1 MKRDRI
7 RKNFGNPKGFR
18 PEGGRVKNRIRL
30 FPLLLLAL
38 VLTSCSL
45 LDQLGFDTY
54 DYMGEEILRSLP
66 ADGPEAVKIEDLL
79 TMLITNTDDLPTF
92 TRMGDAIRE
101 YRDTVLTYMLST
113 GYLKYSGNTALIAE
127 AEEAYPEFHITQV
140 IPESEFE
147 SVMYEIFGGDVKIT
161 HRDGERFQYLS
172 RVGAY
177 VTTLMPEASLY
188 KPKITD
194 LKETEKTYRVR
205 FRVISA
211 EEDGSGGTMSGE
223 YFALVIKREDG
234 THYIK
239 RLQSAEELNGGGSG
253 FFRKGDES

>member
-1 MKRDRI
+1 MKKRI
-7 RKNFGNPKGFR
+7 W
-18 PEGGRVKNRIRL
+18 
-30 FPLLLLAL
+30 LLAL
-38 VLTSCSL
+38 LLPLALCSCRL

-54 DYMGEEILRSLP
+54 DYMGEEIRRSLP
-66 ADGPEAVKIEDLL
+66 SDGPEAVKMEDLL
-79 TMLITNTDDLPTF
+79 SMLITDSDDLPTF
-92 TRMGDAIRE
+92 TYMGDAIRE

-127 AEEAYPEFHITQV
+127 AERAYPEFHITQV
-140 IPESEFE
+140 IPEGEFE

-177 VTTLMPEASLY
+177 VTTLMPEAAAY
-188 KPKITD
+188 RPKVTD
-194 LKETEKTYRVR
+194 LKETDKTYRVQ
-205 FRVISA
+205 FRVIPA
-211 EEDGSGGTMSGE
+211 NETGSDGTMSRE

-239 RLQSAEELNGGGSG
+239 RLQSVADLEGAHTG
-253 FFRKGDES
+253 FFRKESGK